1 MGSLIDWGF
10 NAPRLF
16 LAVIMMYTVTRQIQ
30 HPDGT
35 HMVEVS
41 AGGFDYVNPDMMG
54 EKYEGEG
61 ETFDDPREAVR
72 TAIDIRNAWQ
82 RDAGVKIEI
91 GYGDTLGMTM
101 PFDASDAVSMLD
113 WADREFAALKEAGEV

>member
-1 MGSLIDWGF
+1 M
-10 NAPRLF
+10 
-16 LAVIMMYTVTRQIQ
+16 VIMMYAVTRQIQ

-35 HMVEVS
+35 HIVEVS
-41 AGGFDYVNPDMMG
+41 AGSFDYVNPDMMV

-61 ETFDDPREAVR
+61 KTFNDPREAVR

-91 GYGDTLGMTM
+91 GYGNTLGMTM
-101 PFDASDAVSMLD
+101 PFDASDPVSMLD
-113 WADREFAALKEAGEV
+113 WADREFAALNTLEDL

>member
-1 MGSLIDWGF
+1 
-10 NAPRLF
+10 
-16 LAVIMMYTVTRQIQ
+16 MMYTVTRQIQ

-35 HMVEVS
+35 RMVEVS

-54 EKYEGEG
+54 AKYEGEG
-61 ETFDDPREAVR
+61 ETFSDPREAVR

-91 GYGDTLGMTM
+91 GYGCTCGMTM
-101 PFDASDAVSMLD
+101 PFDASDAVDTLD
-113 WADREFAALKEAGEV
+113 WADREFATLKEAGEV